1 MSTLGQMA
9 FSGVLAFSLAA
20 ASPIG
25 ATFAQAEVTENGLF
39 GTVEIS
45 STNLSALPQWQQ
57 VVDSFSEL
65 EAAARKCD
73 SKIEDCGS
81 QQMTLWRA
89 KINELKR
96 TETRLFI
103 QEINRF
109 LNSWKQT
116 ADFNIHGTD
125 DHWSTPLEF
134 ISNGGDSEDIA
145 IMKYI
150 SLKELGIKPEAMRV
164 VITNDVL
171 RNKDHAVLVVLYRG
185 KSYVLDSL
193 NDTILSEE
201 FVQYYVP
208 LYSVNEK
215 TRWAHIPAQAA
226 VAATAE
232 GASAND

>member
-1 MSTLGQMA
+1 MNTFRQTA
-9 FSGVLAFSLAA
+9 FSGALALSFVAVSSITSTDAYA
-20 ASPIG
+20 D
-25 ATFAQAEVTENGLF
+25 VNENGLF

-45 STNLSALPQWQQ
+45 STNLSALPQWQK
-57 VVDSFSEL
+57 VIDSFSDL

-73 SKIEDCGS
+73 IKIEDCSS

-89 KINELKR
+89 KINELRR
-96 TETRLFI
+96 TEPRLYI

-116 ADFNIHGTD
+116 ADFNQHGKD

-145 IMKYI
+145 IMKYV
-150 SLKELGIKPEAMRV
+150 SLKELGLNPEAMRV

-171 RNKDHAVLVVLYRG
+171 RNIVHAVLIVQYRG

-208 LYSVNEK
+208 LYSVNEQ
-215 TRWAHIPAQAA
+215 TRWAHIPAQTA
-226 VAATAE
+226 VAAKAQ

>member
-1 MSTLGQMA
+1 MVPLRQSILSSMLA
-9 FSGVLAFSLAA
+9 LSVLA
-20 ASPIG
+20 
-25 ATFAQAEVTENGLF
+25 ATAVSSGDARGDVTENGLF
-39 GTVEIS
+39 GTVEIA
-45 STNLSALPQWQQ
+45 STDLSALPQWVQ

-65 EAAARKCD
+65 ESAARKCD
-73 SKIEDCGS
+73 SRIEDCGS

-96 TETRLFI
+96 TEPRVFI

-150 SLKELGIKPEAMRV
+150 SLKELGLTPEAMRI
-164 VITNDVL
+164 VITSDVL

-208 LYSVNEK
+208 LYSVNET

-226 VAATAE
+226 IAATAK
-232 GASAND
+232 GAPAND